1 MQLES
6 SVVLSNN
13 LLFEE
18 EQGDYHLSG
27 LVIIPLV
34 GKGTAPYK
42 VRTILDSGSGTNF
55 ISECILPHV
64 KHEYLATKCLTV
76 TGINSSEK
84 RSHKLVRIFISNTN
98 SFSIKCYTLP
108 SILEFSV
115 NKASYNKIQ
124 EECSDIPEYKDP
136 LKVSA
141 DHGKGIGL
149 VLGPGTIRDISVS
162 EPKAYKAY
170 LVDFTMFGPAVSGR
184 LENPIQTQLY
194 SAFMNFEEALVSE
207 EVLVSAESGIDDKIQ
222 LLEDLKFLSDK
233 EILGVKPKELHYE
246 DKLCI
251 EKFKQE
257 VKYDSINK
265 KYIVSLPFNNKK
277 NLLPTNEYQA
287 LIRTDF
293 TKSLSKGSKLWP
305 FVFISNR

>member
-115 NKASYNKIQ
+115 NKASYGKIL
-124 EECSDIPEYKDP
+124 EECSDIPEIKIP
-136 LKVSA
+136 LKVCA

-149 VLGPGTIRDISVS
+149 VLGHGTIKNIRAD
-162 EPKAYKAY
+162 EPNIRNSY
-170 LVDFTMFGPAVSGR
+170 LENRSMFGPAVLDMLR
-184 LENPIQTQLY
+184 NPIQTQLS
-194 SAFMNFEEALVSE
+194 SAFTNFEDAKMSE
-207 EVLVSAESGIDDKIQ
+207 EELDLIESGIDNKIQ
-222 LLEDLKFLSDK
+222 LLEDLNVLSSK
-233 EILGVKPKELHYE
+233 EILSVK
-246 DKLCI
+246 
-251 EKFKQE
+251 
-257 VKYDSINK
+257 
-265 KYIVSLPFNNKK
+265 
-277 NLLPTNEYQA
+277 
-287 LIRTDF
+287 
-293 TKSLSKGSKLWP
+293 
-305 FVFISNR
+305 